1 MKAIVAED
9 EIIIALDIASTLKK
23 LGYIVST
30 VVSSGEE
37 LIKTYFKYN
46 PDLIITD
53 IMLKGTIDGIAAAK
67 VIKENKNIPILFVSG
82 FSDPKYYKEA
92 KKISPNG
99 LVGKPFN
106 SSNLKNKLDILFG
119 S

>member
-9 EIIIALDIASTLKK
+9 EIIIALDIASVLKR
-23 LGYIVST
+23 LGYIVPC
-30 VVSSGEE
+30 VVSSGED

-53 IMLKGTIDGIAAAK
+53 IMLKGEIDGLSAAK

-82 FSDPKYYKEA
+82 FSDPNFYKEA
-92 KKISPNG
+92 QKISPNG

-106 SSNLKNKLDILFG
+106 PYNLKTKLDTLLG
-119 S
+119 N